1 MNPIACMNENAID
14 CFKHIIE
21 SADDR
26 KEESSRYNCMGKSD
40 IKDRIK
46 HAIETADDRKEESS
60 FGKIRYCCMG
70 CNKSYSNKKSLSRY
84 YKRKECD
91 MFGTRPHKCE
101 KCEKIL
107 SSYKSLQRHKKMCE
121 RGDASTDLTR
131 VESEDGKA
139 ELTPNPVLQTEDK
152 TSKRRTC
159 NKCLKTYSCR
169 QALSYHKRN
178 SRCGIII
185 TLKWNGKCWET
196 KDTRYRLNH
205 GRDLSALL
213 ERGAI
218 KEEAL
223 NSTQKEYVQMYKT
236 LFMDDL

>member
-1 MNPIACMNENAID
+1 MD
-14 CFKHIIE
+14 
-21 SADDR
+21 
-26 KEESSRYNCMGKSD
+26 KSD

-46 HAIETADDRKEESS
+46 HAIETADDRKEESC

-70 CNKSYSNKKSLSRY
+70 CNKSYSNKKSLSRH
-84 YKRKECD
+84 YKIKACD

-139 ELTPNPVLQTEDK
+139 EQVLTPNPGPDK
-152 TSKRRTC
+152 RRRTC
-159 NKCLKTYSCR
+159 GKCLKTYSCR
-169 QALSYHKRN
+169 QTLWQHKQM
-178 SRCGIII
+178 CGVIIH
-185 TLKWNGKCWET
+185 LKWNGKCWET
-196 KDTRYRLNH
+196 KDTRYQLNL
-205 GRDLSALL
+205 GRDLSSLL

-218 KEEAL
+218 KEEVL
-223 NSTQKEYVQMYKT
+223 NSTQKKYIRMYKT
-236 LFMDDL
+236 LFIEDL